1 MNCFYHP
8 EKEAVA
14 QCTECNKG
22 LCNEC
27 ASRFNKPIC
36 DSCAR
41 KVLKSQ
47 LSYYWTPLIV
57 SVVLFVVVYIICSQ
71 QALSMHDTLAYS
83 FGLVFL
89 YIGWKVLNSVEERYS
104 VISGDGLAMLAFF
117 FLKIIAVLFIGAFV
131 TPFYLLYCIY
141 KIVKISISLKKI

>member
-27 ASRFNKPIC
+27 ATRFNKPIC
-36 DSCAR
+36 D
-41 KVLKSQ
+41 
-47 LSYYWTPLIV
+47 
-57 SVVLFVVVYIICSQ
+57 
-71 QALSMHDTLAYS
+71 
-83 FGLVFL
+83 
-89 YIGWKVLNSVEERYS
+89 
-104 VISGDGLAMLAFF
+104 VISGDGFAMLAFF

-141 KIVKISISLKKI
+141 KIVKISILLKKI

>member
-27 ASRFNKPIC
+27 ATRFNKPIC

-57 SVVLFVVVYIICSQ
+57 SVVLFVVVYIIYFSILTLYNIYIKIFNWGIDKSVFFDK
-71 QALSMHDTLAYS
+71 LS
-83 FGLVFL
+83 
-89 YIGWKVLNSVEERYS
+89 
-104 VISGDGLAMLAFF
+104 
-117 FLKIIAVLFIGAFV
+117 
-131 TPFYLLYCIY
+131 
-141 KIVKISISLKKI
+141 

>member
-27 ASRFNKPIC
+27 ATRFNKPIC

-71 QALSMHDTLAYS
+71 QALSMHDTLSYS

-89 YIGWKVLNSVEERYS
+89 NIYPVSLECFSFDFYFVFQNTPIVNDGFCRGYIPALTCDEN
-104 VISGDGLAMLAFF
+104 
-117 FLKIIAVLFIGAFV
+117 FV
-131 TPFYLLYCIY
+131 D
-141 KIVKISISLKKI
+141 S